1 MVGNVVC
8 CVTPGRSMKRRS
20 MNSYPSLS
28 IRARTSCAV
37 CGELPNFSLLV
48 VAVPTARRCRRRAR
62 EQEGWWGVAR
72 DVVQVLSLAG
82 GRGAR
87 NRRSLSRRSTSGH
100 GWGSAGRPARPWRA
114 HLAPTSVLHDRT
126 LRAGG
131 SPRFSRVFPARY
143 AAAGARNAADGGTAS
158 LRVVTTPAGRG
169 RRMQMLFAVEETEE
183 PTIEI
188 VEPARPVTEF
198 IERQFGDGPLVT
210 LIAGSIDVIAQVALI
225 FVLTTIVLL
234 LVKRLIRRATA
245 AAAEPK
251 TPGLGRRRSLG
262 EHGRKHAPVSV
273 RRAQRAEALGALANS
288 VLSVLI
294 WTMAVLILLST
305 AFGISLTPLLA
316 GAGIFGVAIGFG
328 AQGLVGDF
336 LAGIFMLAEDQ
347 YGVGDI
353 VDVGDASGVVEGV
366 SLRTTR
372 VRDIS
377 GTLWHVPNGQIMRV
391 GNMSQEWARALLD
404 IGVAYGTDIDAAS
417 ELILTIAVDMA
428 NEDDYQEIFLDEPE
442 IWGVE
447 NLGTDSV
454 DIRLVIKTQPGQQY
468 AIARE
473 LRRRIKNA
481 FDAAAVEIPFPQRT
495 VWLRTEQPVSLGGE
509 QAPAFDHPVTDAAMV
524 ERARTAARRGDT
536 SPPPVDFAEVEVE
549 AVEGLEDGE

>member
-1 MVGNVVC
+1 M
-8 CVTPGRSMKRRS
+8 R
-20 MNSYPSLS
+20 
-28 IRARTSCAV
+28 
-37 CGELPNFSLLV
+37 
-48 VAVPTARRCRRRAR
+48 
-62 EQEGWWGVAR
+62 
-72 DVVQVLSLAG
+72 
-82 GRGAR
+82 
-87 NRRSLSRRSTSGH
+87 
-100 GWGSAGRPARPWRA
+100 
-114 HLAPTSVLHDRT
+114 
-126 LRAGG
+126 
-131 SPRFSRVFPARY
+131 
-143 AAAGARNAADGGTAS
+143 
-158 LRVVTTPAGRG
+158 
-169 RRMQMLFAVEETEE
+169 MLFAVEEADE

-225 FVLTTIVLL
+225 FVLTVVVLI
-234 LVKRLIRRATA
+234 LVKRLIRRAVA
-245 AAAEPK
+245 AATYPK
-251 TPGLGRRRSLG
+251 SPALGRRRGLG
-262 EHGRKHAPVSV
+262 EDGRTHAPVSV
-273 RRAQRAEALGALANS
+273 RRAQRAEALGALSNS

-294 WTMAVLILLST
+294 WTVAVLILLST

-328 AQGLVGDF
+328 AQGLVSDF

-353 VDVGDASGVVEGV
+353 IDVGDASGVVEGV

-417 ELILTIAVDMA
+417 DLILTIAVDMA
-428 NEDDYQEIFLDEPE
+428 SEDDYQEVFLDVPE

-454 DIRLVIKTQPGQQY
+454 DIRLVIKTQPGKQY

-509 QAPAFDHPVTDAAMV
+509 QAPAFDHPVADAAMV

-536 SPPPVDFAEVEVE
+536 SPPPVDFAEVEDE
-549 AVEGLEDGE
+549 LAESLEDGD